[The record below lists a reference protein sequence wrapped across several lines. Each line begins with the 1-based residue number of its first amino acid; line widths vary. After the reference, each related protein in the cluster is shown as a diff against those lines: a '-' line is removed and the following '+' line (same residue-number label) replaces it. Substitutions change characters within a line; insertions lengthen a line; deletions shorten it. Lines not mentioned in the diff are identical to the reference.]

1 MGFDVAEWFW
11 FLGKGLRFRGCQRG
25 DDDGLALVMMVL
37 DGGTVG
43 AAVLVVMELDGDSGS
58 GNGGGLWV
66 LVGESL
72 GCDHDSSVGAIGCGW
87 QVASKRGPSGQQ
99 RRGRGATGTTGCWH
113 GRFYR
118 NHGVL

>member
-11 FLGKGLRFRGCQRG
+11 FLVELGAGLGSLVKGKGLRFKGCQRG
-25 DDDGLALVMMVL
+25 DDDGLSLVMVVL

-72 GCDHDSSVGAIGCGW
+72 GCGVWVTMQPAKDRRAKGPGRVYCGGTIGA
-87 QVASKRGPSGQQ
+87 A
-99 RRGRGATGTTGCWH
+99 
-113 GRFYR
+113 
-118 NHGVL
+118 

>member
-1 MGFDVAEWFW
+1 MALNRSTPLPQICSVRRWIDLILRYVTPRHSSCLLTVRIHRTALRSPEIARAEY
-11 FLGKGLRFRGCQRG
+11 
-25 DDDGLALVMMVL
+25 ALVMMVL

-72 GCDHDSSVGAIGCGW
+72 GC
-87 QVASKRGPSGQQ
+87 
-99 RRGRGATGTTGCWH
+99 
-113 GRFYR
+113 
-118 NHGVL
+118 GVWVIE